1 MENGNKERD
10 QHSAQE
16 LAQRQLDCYNA
27 HDLEGF
33 LATYAEDA
41 KLYNLLDGTLIA
53 EGREAM
59 RERYRKRFEVDKVH
73 AKLVNRMVIGSRVI
87 DHEEVTLAG
96 SDRVLQAAAIYETI
110 EGLIRAAWFVNE

>member
-1 MENGNKERD
+1 MENKLEKLERN
-10 QHSAQE
+10 SAEE

-33 LATYAEDA
+33 LAVYAEDA
-41 KLYNLLDGTLIA
+41 KLYNLLDGTLMA

-59 RERYRKRFEVDKVH
+59 RERYRKRFEEDNVH

-87 DHEEVTLAG
+87 DHEEVTSNA
-96 SDRVLQAAAIYETI
+96 SDRALQAAAIYETQG
-110 EGLIRAAWFVNE
+110 GLIRAAWFVNE

>member
-1 MENGNKERD
+1 MANEQKGPERSAEELVQLQLEN
-10 QHSAQE
+10 
-16 LAQRQLDCYNA
+16 YNA

-33 LATYAEDA
+33 LAVYAEDA
-41 KLYNLLDGTLIA
+41 KLYNLLDGTLMA

-59 RERYRKRFEVDKVH
+59 RERYRKRFAVDQVQ

-87 DHEEVTLAG
+87 DHEEVTQAG
-96 SDRVLQAAAIYETI
+96 SDRVLQAAAIYETS